1 MRNIAIKTSLVL
13 AVVVIF
19 YQMGL
24 IEMYGDTFKDCA
36 VPIAKMVLCMG
47 WILLVEFAN
56 GLF

>member
-1 MRNIAIKTSLVL
+1 MKRFLVIGSCVL
-13 AVVVIF
+13 AFMYCF

-24 IEMYGDTFKDCA
+24 VEMYGDTWEYCA